1 MWKTLACGSCCLH
14 FPPQGLVFSNAR
26 RVLSQYNTRLR
37 LLYLLII
44 IKFQYNARSH
54 WFKQRGLWQ
63 YKAQRTNESSR
74 HHPQKW
80 RISFRTFFKE
90 LFNLEVYCLY
100 DLDNEEENEFL
111 AAVDLENVNVTDK
124 VDTATVEKADK
135 STEVN
140 KHIDL

>member
-1 MWKTLACGSCCLH
+1 MY
-14 FPPQGLVFSNAR
+14 FP
-26 RVLSQYNTRLR
+26 
-37 LLYLLII
+37 
-44 IKFQYNARSH
+44 
-54 WFKQRGLWQ
+54 
-63 YKAQRTNESSR
+63 
-74 HHPQKW
+74 
-80 RISFRTFFKE
+80 
-90 LFNLEVYCLY
+90 Y